1 MNHYISDSYLIA
13 EEMCMPEK
21 ISKDTP
27 MIAKAFVEYF
37 ASQRRVLN
45 KVLLLSGVAN
55 SIIGGGAIFIYSC
68 SQTFKN
74 N

>member
-45 KVLLLSGVAN
+45 KVLFLSGVAN
-55 SIIGGGAIFIYSC
+55 SIIGGRSNIHIFVF
-68 SQTFKN
+68 TDL
-74 N
+74 